1 MSTNQYHCLRE
12 LRPNSYNWKIKVR
25 IIRLWRGVS
34 KNGEEFKGLNMLL
47 LDDKNGRMHAFVPGT
62 VIEKHE
68 GKLCLGTICIIQNFS
83 VKDYKT
89 EEKFRCVKNERQII
103 LTTYTTV
110 STMDENDLLIANN
123 LFDFS
128 DLQDLDQVANQNV
141 YLTDVVGVIQ
151 KDFPLRN
158 VKTKFN
164 DQQLQVK
171 FTIVDG
177 RCSVNV
183 TFWDSLAAD
192 FAIAL
197 EQITDFPAII
207 IIASGKITSW
217 QGTNHTTPQID
228 ISNAAATKF
237 YINYDHHVVSQLR
250 RMLSTPIFSKYDFS
264 SQMPENVDTLEVKD
278 IKNLGYDYVQ
288 KEVIAEVQL
297 TCSNN
302 LQKWFEYAC
311 SSCYQTIDLV
321 DTMFACYRCNNRDVP
336 HPQKKF
342 HIEVEAEDKTG
353 TIVISLFDREV
364 RTLIG
369 KTAQEIVDETPKDQT
384 FPERL
389 NNLQNIFCMVKLRIR
404 KSNVE
409 KKSNSYHATNISL
422 GSEDEEEKQSIEL
435 TEDNMQESQSQ
446 ASASTF
452 HLDDFSQLNFITPDV
467 NQEKKKKKRT
477 PKPNKKFL

>member
-68 GKLCLGTICIIQNFS
+68 DKLCL
-83 VKDYKT
+83 
-89 EEKFRCVKNERQII
+89 
-103 LTTYTTV
+103 V

-278 IKNLGYDYVQ
+278 IKNLGYDYSPSKFSNQ
-288 KEVIAEVQL
+288 KMS
-297 TCSNN
+297 TN
-302 LQKWFEYAC
+302 KWFEYAC
-311 SSCYQTIDLV
+311 SSCYQPIDPV

-422 GSEDEEEKQSIEL
+422 GSEEEKQSIEL

>member
-1 MSTNQYHCLRE
+1 MSTNQYHCLKE

-34 KNGEEFKGLNMLL
+34 RNGEEFKGLNMLL

-68 GKLCLGTICIIQNFS
+68 DKLCL
-83 VKDYKT
+83 
-89 EEKFRCVKNERQII
+89 
-103 LTTYTTV
+103 
-110 STMDENDLLIANN
+110 
-123 LFDFS
+123 

-141 YLTDVVGVIQ
+141 YLTDVVGVIH
-151 KDFPLRN
+151 KDFRLRN

-183 TFWDSLAAD
+183 TFWDSLAVD

-197 EQITDFPAII
+197 EQVTDFPAII

-217 QGTNHTTPQID
+217 QGTNHSTPQID

-264 SQMPENVDTLEVKD
+264 SQMSDKLDTLQVKD
-278 IKNLGYDYVQ
+278 IRNLGYDYVQ
-288 KEVIAEVQL
+288 KEVIAEVKL

-302 LQKWFEYAC
+302 LQKWFDYTC
-311 SSCYQTIDLV
+311 SSCYQPIDPV

-389 NNLQNIFCMVKLRIR
+389 NNLQNIVCMVKLRIR
-404 KSNVE
+404 KSNVD
-409 KKSNSYHATNISL
+409 KTSNSYHVTDISL
-422 GSEDEEEKQSIEL
+422 GSEEEKQSIEP

-452 HLDDFSQLNFITPDV
+452 HLDDLSQLNFITPDV

>member
-1 MSTNQYHCLRE
+1 MSTNQYHCLKE

-34 KNGEEFKGLNMLL
+34 RNGEEFKGLNMLL

-68 GKLCLGTICIIQNFS
+68 DKLCL
-83 VKDYKT
+83 
-89 EEKFRCVKNERQII
+89 
-103 LTTYTTV
+103 
-110 STMDENDLLIANN
+110 
-123 LFDFS
+123 

-141 YLTDVVGVIQ
+141 YLTDVVGVIH

-197 EQITDFPAII
+197 EQVTDFPAII

-217 QGTNHTTPQID
+217 QGTNHSTPQID

-264 SQMPENVDTLEVKD
+264 SQMSDKLDTLQVKD
-278 IKNLGYDYVQ
+278 IRNLGYDYVQ
-288 KEVIAEVQL
+288 KEVIAEVKL

-302 LQKWFEYAC
+302 LQKWFDYAC
-311 SSCYQTIDLV
+311 SSCYQPIDPV

-342 HIEVEAEDKTG
+342 HIEVEAEDRTG

-389 NNLQNIFCMVKLRIR
+389 NNLQNIVCMVKLRIR
-404 KSNVE
+404 KSNVD
-409 KKSNSYHATNISL
+409 KTSNSYHVTDISL
-422 GSEDEEEKQSIEL
+422 GSEEEKQSIEL
-435 TEDNMQESQSQ
+435 TEENMQESQSQ
-446 ASASTF
+446 ASASTI
-452 HLDDFSQLNFITPDV
+452 HLDDLSQLNFITPDV

>member
-1 MSTNQYHCLRE
+1 MSTNQYHCLKE

-34 KNGEEFKGLNMLL
+34 RNGEEFKGLNMLL

-68 GKLCLGTICIIQNFS
+68 DKLCL
-83 VKDYKT
+83 
-89 EEKFRCVKNERQII
+89 
-103 LTTYTTV
+103 
-110 STMDENDLLIANN
+110 
-123 LFDFS
+123 

-141 YLTDVVGVIQ
+141 YLTDVVGVIH

-197 EQITDFPAII
+197 EQVTDFPAII

-217 QGTNHTTPQID
+217 QGTNHSTPQID

-264 SQMPENVDTLEVKD
+264 SQMSDKLDTLQVKD
-278 IKNLGYDYVQ
+278 IRNLGYDYVQ
-288 KEVIAEVQL
+288 KEVIAEVKL

-302 LQKWFEYAC
+302 LQKWFDYAC
-311 SSCYQTIDLV
+311 SSCYQPIDPV
-321 DTMFACYRCNNRDVP
+321 DTMFACYRCNNMDVP

-342 HIEVEAEDKTG
+342 HIEVEVEDKTG

-389 NNLQNIFCMVKLRIR
+389 NNLQNIVCMVKLRIR
-404 KSNVE
+404 KSNVD
-409 KKSNSYHATNISL
+409 KTSNSYHVTDISL
-422 GSEDEEEKQSIEL
+422 GSEEEKQSIEL

-452 HLDDFSQLNFITPDV
+452 HLDDLSQLNFITPDV